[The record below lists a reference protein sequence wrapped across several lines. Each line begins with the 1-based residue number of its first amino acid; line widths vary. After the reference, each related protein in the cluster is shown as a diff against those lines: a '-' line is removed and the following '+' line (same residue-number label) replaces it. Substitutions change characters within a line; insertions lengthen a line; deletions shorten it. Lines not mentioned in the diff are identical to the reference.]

1 MLQMYFSEG
10 HTYILMT
17 PNAKPINTATGPI
30 IHRYQRKKEKKKD
43 GENERL
49 KEFRC
54 LGKRKMTFYFAF
66 LFYLHCRRN
75 LGG

>member
-30 IHRYQRKKEKKKD
+30 IHRYQRKKEKKRMEKMKGSKYFD
-43 GENERL
+43 VWAREKRL
-49 KEFRC
+49 FI
-54 LGKRKMTFYFAF
+54 LPSFFIFTAAVI
-66 LFYLHCRRN
+66 
-75 LGG
+75 